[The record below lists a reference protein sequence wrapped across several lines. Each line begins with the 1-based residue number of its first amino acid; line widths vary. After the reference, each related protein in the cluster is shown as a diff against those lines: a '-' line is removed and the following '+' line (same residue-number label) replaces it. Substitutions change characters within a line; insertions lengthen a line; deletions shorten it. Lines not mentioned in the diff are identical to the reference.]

1 MLMTQLAR
9 ANEWLNKTAIAVAIS
24 GGANLGVLAPPSLRY
39 QALSF
44 MRNAIARIEATLMGR
59 DVRESAS

>member
-24 GGANLGVLAPPSLRY
+24 GGANLGEPSIP
-39 QALSF
+39 S
-44 MRNAIARIEATLMGR
+44 TLIH
-59 DVRESAS
+59 A